1 MDIYLIRHTAVYNPN
16 KLCYGQSEIP
26 LEENFTHYF
35 NSLEESLGTALKNNA
50 IFYSSPLRRCTKL
63 ASFLSNNNFISDNRI
78 MELNFGNWELQPWDT
93 IDSQQLNPWMADF
106 VNYKIPNGENFIDL
120 THRCSL
126 FWEQILQHTSHQNL
140 FIITHAGVIRA
151 ILAHILQFPLHNSFD
166 IEIDY
171 ASITK
176 INYQAKFDKYTIQY
190 INKATI

>member
-1 MDIYLIRHTAVYNPN
+1 MDIYLIRHSAVYNPN

-106 VNYKIPNGENFIDL
+106 VNYKTPNGENFIDL
-120 THRCSL
+120 AHRCSL

-166 IEIDY
+166 IQIDY